1 MTDEF
6 EINRARYA
14 KMLEARKPFKKIFG
28 KIELETVPIFE
39 NPVCY
44 DMEDLVALENR
55 CIPFSIAEMLRSIRS
70 GLRNISVWPQP

>member
-44 DMEDLVALENR
+44 WSRWKTR

>member
-28 KIELETVPIFE
+28 KIELETVPILKTPFA
-39 NPVCY
+39 
-44 DMEDLVALENR
+44 MTWRIWSRWKTR